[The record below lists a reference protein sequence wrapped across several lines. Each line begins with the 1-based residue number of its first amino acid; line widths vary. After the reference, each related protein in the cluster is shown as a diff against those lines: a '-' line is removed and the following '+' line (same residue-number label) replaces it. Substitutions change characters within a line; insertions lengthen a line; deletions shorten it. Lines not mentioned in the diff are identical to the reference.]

1 MTAARKTRRRPA
13 AAAARAT
20 PGNRGTPRTPAGSR
34 APAGTGERG
43 EEKLAHLLATAARL
57 MAEQGY
63 DQTTIR
69 HVGRATGYS
78 LAGMY
83 YYFDSKEDLLFQIQQ
98 RTFASLLAKQEQEVA
113 GGASAAERLERLV
126 RSYLD
131 FYMRNAA
138 ELKVCTFELESLAGE
153 QYATIEA
160 LRRRWFRL
168 ARGVVGEL
176 LGVSDG
182 RAGSSTMVR
191 HYTLFVFGMLNWV
204 FLWFDADRDGP
215 VDRLADQM
223 LQLILHGL
231 PQDGRTATGGARKSA
246 RRPARR
252 RTRAAGGGPS

>member
-1 MTAARKTRRRPA
+1 MTAARRSRRSPA
-13 AAAARAT
+13 ATAA
-20 PGNRGTPRTPAGSR
+20 P
-34 APAGTGERG
+34 GTGERG

-83 YYFDSKEDLLFQIQQ
+83 YYFESKEDLLFQIQQ
-98 RTFASLLAKQEQEVA
+98 RTFASLLAEQEREV
-113 GGASAAERLERLV
+113 ASASSAQERLERLV

-131 FYMRNAA
+131 FYVRNAA
-138 ELKVCTFELESLAGE
+138 ALKVCTFELESLAGE

-160 LRRRWFRL
+160 LRHRWFRL
-168 ARGVVGEL
+168 ARGIVGEL

-182 RAGSSTMVR
+182 RAASSATVR

-204 FLWFDADRDGP
+204 FLWFDPDRDGP
-215 VDRLADQM
+215 VDRVADQM

-231 PQDGRTATGGARKSA
+231 PPDGRVGTGGSGGV
-246 RRPARR
+246 ARR
-252 RTRAAGGGPS
+252 RRGAASRRGTRTARPHGSRRTAAGRGDRS